1 LLEVRKKAK
10 IYVLDTNDLLQNP
23 FCCFKLSDINL
34 AIPIET
40 LEELDAIKME
50 KTSERGRDA
59 RRVYRML
66 RELLPDSRAMLE
78 GAVLDSGGT

>member
-1 LLEVRKKAK
+1 M
-10 IYVLDTNDLLQNP
+10 D
-23 FCCFKLSDINL
+23 
-34 AIPIET
+34 
-40 LEELDAIKME
+40 

-59 RRVYRML
+59 RRVHRML